1 MNIKGK
7 SFQSSL
13 DHPIFKLA
21 AHIIIR
27 LIIWQYKQIRI
38 IEIFISEYPIK
49 YGTYFPFIIFR
60 QSGCCFI
67 KAVKHCFYDNH
78 VICLVRSI
86 IKMNGIKS
94 GMPLPYILQCI
105 RRFLTDEMGSSHRR
119 RIPYFFGFSGFFAIT
134 KILRQHWSI
143 PFFGSGSP
151 NPAMCQVTFLSSE
164 SVFPI

>member
-1 MNIKGK
+1 MSIKGK

-119 RIPYFFGFSGFFAIT
+119 RIPNF
-134 KILRQHWSI
+134 W
-143 PFFGSGSP
+143 
-151 NPAMCQVTFLSSE
+151 
-164 SVFPI
+164 VFWVFCHHQDIASTLEHPIFREEEVALPTQLCAK